1 MDYEVRTRL
10 CCAANGCGYGKLH
23 STAPPPSHEVCGPH
37 LYLLHLSPNL
47 AGMGNSAR
55 GRPSV
60 TLQSNWLTEKDEA
73 DVQPPLRARVGRAAA
88 AATSPERQLD
98 AVKLLLMAL

>member
-1 MDYEVRTRL
+1 M
-10 CCAANGCGYGKLH
+10 
-23 STAPPPSHEVCGPH
+23 
-37 LYLLHLSPNL
+37 
-47 AGMGNSAR
+47 
-55 GRPSV
+55 